1 LEEDMETYEFEGK
14 TAEEAIEKASRELN
28 IPVEELDVHII
39 EPGSAGIFGLVGT
52 RKTRIRVNVTREDE
66 DMENVAPDG
75 DRDSD
80 TENNYDEDENLN
92 EAALENELEK
102 FLEPAK
108 DTLEK
113 ILALIPVEAAVK
125 AEVSQ
130 GKIMMNIEGDA
141 SGILIG
147 RKGKTLDAIDYIVN
161 RVMNSRSEKKIKVV
175 IDSENYRHRHIDSL
189 KQMALKIGEKVK
201 KQKKSISTGPL
212 NPHDRRIIHLTLKND
227 NNLETRSRGEGLLK
241 KVVIIYKK

>member
-1 LEEDMETYEFEGK
+1 METYEFEGK

-52 RKTRIRVNVTREDE
+52 RKTRIRVNVAKEDE
-66 DMENVAPDG
+66 DMEDAIVDNGEKDIDTDNNNEDEDKTDAAL
-75 DRDSD
+75 D
-80 TENNYDEDENLN
+80 TEM
-92 EAALENELEK
+92 EK
-102 FLEPAK
+102 FLGPAK

-113 ILALIPVEAAVK
+113 ILKLIPVEAEVK
-125 AEVSQ
+125 ADVSQ
-130 GKIMMNIEGDA
+130 GKIRMNIEGDS

-147 RKGKTLDAIDYIVN
+147 RKGKTLDALEYLVN
-161 RVMNSRSEKKIKVV
+161 RIMNTKSEKKVKVV
-175 IDSENYRHRHIDSL
+175 IDSENYRQRHIDSL

-201 KQKKSISTGPL
+201 KQKKSLSTAPL
-212 NPHDRRIIHLTLKND
+212 NPHDRRIVHLALKND
-227 NNLETRSRGEGLLK
+227 DNLDTRSRGEGLLK